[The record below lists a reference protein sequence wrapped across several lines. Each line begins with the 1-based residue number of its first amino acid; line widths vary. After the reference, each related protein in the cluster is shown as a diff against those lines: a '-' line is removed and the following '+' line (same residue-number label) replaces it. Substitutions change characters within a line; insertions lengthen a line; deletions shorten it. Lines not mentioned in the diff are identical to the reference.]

1 MTAALRRSL
10 TVLLLL
16 GACAALVGCSES
28 KARRLSA
35 QADALARQNKY
46 QEAIGLLER
55 MQRDYPETEA
65 ARGVR
70 DRITLYRGFLE
81 ANQKQDRRRAKDDLV
96 AIGRALVHYYE
107 RKHRYPATL
116 DELAGAQP
124 IPEVDPW
131 GRVYAYV
138 PSVDRT
144 TYRLECL
151 GEDGVRGGD
160 GNNVDIRI
168 VNGNVVQDLPWED
181 R

>member
-1 MTAALRRSL
+1 MKRIPA
-10 TVLLLL
+10 LLLL
-16 GACAALVGCSES
+16 LMLCAALAGCKES
-28 KARRLSA
+28 KARRLSG
-35 QADALARQNKY
+35 QADALARQSKY
-46 QEAIGLLER
+46 EEAIGLLER
-55 MQRDYPETEA
+55 MERDYPGTDA
-65 ARGVR
+65 ARGVK
-70 DRITLYRGFLE
+70 DRIILYRGFLE

-96 AIGRALVHYYE
+96 AIGRALLHHYE
-107 RKHRYPATL
+107 KKHKYPATL
-116 DELAGAQP
+116 EELTEGLT

-131 GRVYAYV
+131 GRVYAYA

-144 TYRLECL
+144 AYRLECL